1 MAAADLDAAVDGY
14 VAEIAAN
21 APLSV
26 KAAKLIVNEAVKE
39 AAERD
44 TALCA
49 SLVDACN
56 ESDDYIEGPRAFA
69 EKRKPVF
76 KGR

>member
-1 MAAADLDAAVDGY
+1 M
-14 VAEIAAN
+14 AEIAAN

-39 AAERD
+39 AADRD
-44 TALCA
+44 ETLCA

-56 ESDDYIEGPRAFA
+56 ASDDYIEGQRAFA
-69 EKRKPVF
+69 EKRKPDF